1 MITTAFVDS
10 NNEPIMAGQTIIDE
24 TGSEVVVGMVKGRPR
39 VALTQLD
46 FKNGL
51 HCPLGIFIVSSE
63 FVTIKH

>member
-1 MITTAFVDS
+1 
-10 NNEPIMAGQTIIDE
+10 MAGQTIIDE